1 MASVSQSAGEH
12 SVDLT
17 IDRINEAVR
26 RLLGSAAGLAD
37 EQVREPSLLPGW
49 TRGHVLTHVARNADS
64 LSNLLTW
71 AQTGVPTP
79 QYASRDER
87 DAAIEAGADRPAAVL
102 LADLTDSAERFVAR
116 ARELPPDAWTVQVQ
130 GLRGA
135 AHPAWFTLHRRL
147 TEVEI
152 HHVDLAAGYRP
163 ADWPAWFVQDMLYQV
178 AGGLAGQPEAPAALL
193 TDADTGRQFLLRP
206 EVTSE
211 LVITGPGHA
220 LLAWLTGR
228 GGGAELSPDPAG
240 PLPEVPPY

>member
-17 IDRINEAVR
+17 IDRINEAVS
-26 RLLGSAAGLAD
+26 RLTGSVSALTD

-49 TRGHVLTHVARNADS
+49 TRGHVLTHIARNADS

-71 AQTGVPTP
+71 AQTGVRTP
-79 QYASRDER
+79 QYASWDER
-87 DAAIEAGADRPAAVL
+87 DSAIEAGAGLAADL
-102 LADLTDSAERFVAR
+102 LADLTGSAERFVAQ
-116 ARELPPDAWTVQVQ
+116 AKELPPDAWTVQVR
-130 GLRGA
+130 GMRGA

-152 HHVDLAAGYRP
+152 HHVDLAASYRP

-178 AGGLAGQPEAPAALL
+178 AGGLARQPEAPAALL

-206 EVTSE
+206 EATSE

-228 GGGAELSPDPAG
+228 SDGAELSPDPAG